1 MNKSFCILPWISLQ
15 LKFDGQVY
23 PCCRMAEF
31 NSVGNLNNET
41 LSDVWNSSTIK
52 EIRKAMVAGQK
63 LNFCTSCYEEEGSVG
78 KSYRTEA
85 NEEFKSF
92 LSRVDSMDPSGTLTE
107 SSLPFIDI
115 RFSNICNLKCR
126 TCNVENSTSWHED
139 HVAMGG
145 ATVNNKLLA
154 LNNFPTALNE
164 IFSKAEDA
172 EKIFFAGG
180 EPLLH
185 QEHYLLLEHLISSGK
200 TSKLL
205 SYNTNMT
212 SLSMG
217 NRSVIDLWK
226 FFNHI
231 QIGASI
237 DGVGEQFDFIRKGA
251 NWDRVKENLLEIK
264 SKITNLG
271 LTIFPTIGALNSF
284 HITDLIQ
291 EMINLKL
298 IEVPHNL
305 AFNYLYQPQYLSI
318 GILNSDERLA
328 LKNHYQNF
336 LNSLKGKI
344 NQELF
349 DHINNEL
356 EGILGFMNQHDL
368 KNLRKEFRVYNIKLD
383 KLRGERTLSKFPELF
398 SLLYETE
405 DN

>member
-31 NSVGNLNNET
+31 NPVGNLNNET

-63 LNFCTSCYEEEGSVG
+63 LNFCTSCYEEEDSVG

-85 NEEFKSF
+85 NEEFKYF

-126 TCNVENSTSWHED
+126 TCNVENSTSWHDD

-145 ATVNNKLLA
+145 ATVNKKLLA
-154 LNNFPTALNE
+154 LNNLPTALDE
-164 IFSKAEDA
+164 IFSKAEGA

-185 QEHYLLLEHLISSGK
+185 QEHYHLLEHLISSGK
-200 TSKLL
+200 TNKLL

-217 NRSVIDLWK
+217 NRSVLDLWK

-251 NWDRVKENLLEIK
+251 SWDRVKENLLEIK
-264 SKITNLG
+264 SKIPNLG

-291 EMINLKL
+291 EMIDLKL
-298 IEVPHNL
+298 IERPHNL

-318 GILNSDERLA
+318 GILNVDERLA
-328 LKNHYQNF
+328 LKHHYQNF
-336 LNSLKGKI
+336 LNGLKGNI
-344 NQELF
+344 NHELF

-356 EGILGFMNQHDL
+356 DGILGFMEQHDL
-368 KNLRKEFRVYNIKLD
+368 KHLRKEFRVYNIKLD
-383 KLRGERTLSKFPELF
+383 KLRGERTLAKFPELF

-405 DN
+405 NN